1 MPIKRIE
8 IRWRDLDGFGHVNN
22 STYLT
27 YLEEAR
33 DQYLTD
39 VLGEAVHRTVIRHIE
54 VDFVSGLTQAD
65 DYVDVEVALTG
76 VGSSSVTLEE
86 RIVSTLD
93 GRVAATART
102 VMVHTDETRAAS
114 APWPHASRAAIDTA
128 LSARGEPGR
137 SETSRAPRP
146 GGAGTWPPA
155 GDPGRAP

>member
-54 VDFVSGLTQAD
+54 VDFVSGLTQED
-65 DYVDVEVALTG
+65 DYVDVEVSLTG
-76 VGSSSVTLEE
+76 AGSSSLTLAE
-86 RIVSTLD
+86 RIVSTMD
-93 GRVAATART
+93 GRVAATAST
-102 VMVHTDETRAAS
+102 VMVHTDETRNAS
-114 APWPHASRAAIDTA
+114 APWPHASRDAIDAALTTA
-128 LSARGEPGR
+128 REAGPGPVSGARPH
-137 SETSRAPRP
+137 
-146 GGAGTWPPA
+146 PA
-155 GDPGRAP
+155 

>member
-39 VLGEAVHRTVIRHIE
+39 VLGEAVHRTVIRRLEI
-54 VDFVSGLTQAD
+54 DFISGLTQED
-65 DYVDVEVALTG
+65 DYVDVEVNLTG
-76 VGSSSVTLEE
+76 VGTSSVTLDE
-86 RIVSTLD
+86 RIVSNLD

-114 APWPHASRAAIDTA
+114 APWPGSSRDAIDA
-128 LSARGEPGR
+128 DLAGR
-137 SETSRAPRP
+137 V
-146 GGAGTWPPA
+146 GADA
-155 GDPGRAP
+155 GQ

>member
-65 DYVDVEVALTG
+65 DYVDVEVSLTG
-76 VGSSSVTLEE
+76 AGSSSVTLDE
-86 RIVSTLD
+86 RIVSTMD

-102 VMVHTDETRAAS
+102 VMVHTDETRNAS
-114 APWPHASRAAIDTA
+114 APWPPPSRDAIDAQLGAGRDAGPPSRA
-128 LSARGEPGR
+128 R
-137 SETSRAPRP
+137 RP
-146 GGAGTWPPA
+146 GGGGTSWPG
-155 GDPGRAP
+155 GDPGPAR

>member
-33 DQYLTD
+33 DQYLTG
-39 VLGEAVHRTVIRHIE
+39 VLGEPVHRTVIRHIE
-54 VDFVSGLTQAD
+54 VDFVSGLTQED
-65 DYVDVEVALTG
+65 DYVDVEVNLSG

-86 RIVSTLD
+86 RIVSTMD

-102 VMVHTDETRAAS
+102 VMVHTDETRNAS
-114 APWPHASRAAIDTA
+114 APWPAATRSAIDAA
-128 LSARGEPGR
+128 LAPAATRGQ
-137 SETSRAPRP
+137 AP
-146 GGAGTWPPA
+146 
-155 GDPGRAP
+155 

>member
-39 VLGEAVHRTVIRHIE
+39 VLGEAVHRAVLRHIE

-65 DYVDVEVALTG
+65 DYVD
-76 VGSSSVTLEE
+76 LEE
-86 RIVSTLD
+86 RVVSTMD
-93 GRVAATART
+93 GRVAATAKT
-102 VMVHTDETRAAS
+102 VMVHTDETRNAS
-114 APWPHASRAAIDTA
+114 APWPHASRDAIDAA
-128 LSARGEPGR
+128 LAAGGEAGPGPVTGAR
-137 SETSRAPRP
+137 PRP
-146 GGAGTWPPA
+146 A
-155 GDPGRAP
+155 